1 MTKQEIFDAFNDLIS
16 KKSIVQRDDEWVIQG
31 KWCII
36 ANEGDLWDIWL
47 CNPKDMVNGLGAR
60 KLTNLVSHLNSLVEW
75 PFRELNGEAYTK
87 VAGTALISASLRL
100 LGIKKKR
107 NLSQEQIDKF
117 VQRTKEYRLGAM
129 K

>member
-1 MTKQEIFDAFNDLIS
+1 MTKQEIFDAFSGAIS
-16 KKSIVQRDDEWVIQG
+16 KTAIVDLDGEYVIRG
-31 KWCII
+31 RWCII

-47 CNPKDMVNGLGAR
+47 CNPKDIVNGLGAR
-60 KLTNLVSHLNSLVEW
+60 KLTNLVGHLNSLVEW

-107 NLSQEQIDKF
+107 HMSQDQIDKF
-117 VQRTKEYRLGAM
+117 VRSIK